1 MAFEDL
7 LKNNESKASPKSN
20 TGLVNF
26 FSNLAAIHHD
36 HVLKREELL
45 QSMMIS
51 QGECDYLTLQIRAG
65 KMDLLSS
72 LLNKKSELLEK
83 NIIFAGLTSMA
94 NTGDLTAINRHSDK
108 LTRYRM
114 ELEAIKQAKKNQGQ
128 YIQELLNQINLG
140 VDFEGSIVD
149 NSENYVTAISE
160 KLKFGGIMDH
170 SKVSRLCGFAAS
182 AAKNGDLLLAIKS
195 YSIAGMILSV
205 KDDLKKIIKKA
216 KKQKNPQSQEAEEL
230 LKNLLPKAKKK

>member
-7 LKNNESKASPKSN
+7 LKNKESQTSPKSN
-20 TGLVNF
+20 TGLVNL
-26 FSNLAAIHHD
+26 SSSLAAIHHD

-65 KMDLLSS
+65 KMDLLNS

-83 NIIFAGLTSMA
+83 NIIFAGLTGVSD
-94 NTGDLTAINRHSDK
+94 TGDLTAVNRHSDK
-108 LTRYRM
+108 LTRYRL

-128 YIQELLNQINLG
+128 YIQELLSQINLG
-140 VDFEGSIVD
+140 VDFEGSVVD
-149 NSENYVTAISE
+149 NNENYLAVIAE

-170 SKVSRLCGFAAS
+170 GKVSRLCGFAAS
-182 AAKNGDLLLAIKS
+182 AAKNGDLLLALKS